1 MLRQDK
7 PTHIGYLAMLQ
18 CIDARRDE
26 KLRIQQRL
34 IEFKQETIKRSAV
47 GKRSQILAQ
56 YYQDVRDIRERSLEL
71 LGKQW
76 YDIQHDRRGY
86 GSNVD
91 DYVLKFP
98 TQKRQQIMNQ
108 VAYNTEVSIT
118 SGIAKYVGFPSA
130 PRMATVTAAQAEEDS
145 EKINVSIFSQPHPW
159 TRTHTWHR

>member
-7 PTHIGYLAMLQ
+7 PTHPDYLAMLQ

-26 KLRIQQRL
+26 KIRIQNRL
-34 IEFKQETIKRSAV
+34 MELKLETIKRSAV
-47 GKRSQILAQ
+47 GKRSNILSQ
-56 YYQDVRDIRERSLEL
+56 YYQEVREIREQKLEL

-98 TQKRQQIMNQ
+98 TRKSQQLTNQ
-108 VAYNTEVSIT
+108 MAYNTEVSIT
-118 SGIAKYVGFPSA
+118 SGIAKYVGFPAA
-130 PRMATVTAAQAEEDS
+130 PKMAPATSAQAEEDV
-145 EKINVSIFSQPHPW
+145 EKMNVRLLRVFLI
-159 TRTHTWHR
+159 